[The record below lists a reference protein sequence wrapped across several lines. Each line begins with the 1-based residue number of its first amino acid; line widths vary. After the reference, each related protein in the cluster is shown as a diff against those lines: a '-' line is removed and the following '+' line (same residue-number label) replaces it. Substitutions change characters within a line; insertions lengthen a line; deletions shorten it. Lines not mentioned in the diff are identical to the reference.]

1 MKRKNT
7 LDRGVQAEAKIAFR
21 KLLLE
26 INQLRGIYRR
36 HRPQQY
42 SNMPPLD
49 PTVIR
54 TLIIEA
60 KRLRGQLTIWLS
72 VVEGHHPVHLF
83 NTCHKLDRALAML
96 EMELEWEHKLAT
108 RT

>member
-7 LDRGVQAEAKIAFR
+7 LDHSIQAKAKIAFR

-49 PTVIR
+49 ATVIR
-54 TLIIEA
+54 TLIVEA
-60 KRLRGQLTIWLS
+60 KRLRGQITIWLS
-72 VVEGHHPVHLF
+72 VVEGRHPVHLI

-96 EMELEWEHKLAT
+96 EMELEWERQLAT
-108 RT
+108 SP

>member
-1 MKRKNT
+1 MKRKTT
-7 LDRGVQAEAKIAFR
+7 LDRGVQAEAKIALR

-42 SNMPPLD
+42 RNMPPLD

-54 TLIIEA
+54 TLIVEA

-96 EMELEWEHKLAT
+96 EMELEWEHMLAT